1 MSLREKLTYGEF
13 LRWLG
18 LWFLMAT
25 IIGPQRHGSLSPISA
40 FEGAPL
46 RLGVYMGR
54 NRFADILSAL
64 QFTDSQPPTYLDKFC
79 FRW

>member
-13 LRWLG
+13 LCWLG
-18 LWFLMAT
+18 LWLLMAT
-25 IIGPQRHGSLSPISA
+25 IIGPQRHEFWSLSLISV

-54 NRFADILSAL
+54 NRFAS
-64 QFTDSQPPTYLDKFC
+64 F
-79 FRW
+79 